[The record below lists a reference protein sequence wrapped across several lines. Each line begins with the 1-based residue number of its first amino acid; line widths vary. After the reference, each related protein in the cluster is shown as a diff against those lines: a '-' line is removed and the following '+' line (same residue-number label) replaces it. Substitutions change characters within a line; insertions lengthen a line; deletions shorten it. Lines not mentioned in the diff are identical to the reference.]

1 MHALLAVGE
10 AQISET
16 RHKTSTT
23 TSTVVARRSS
33 DLLHFVWF
41 TAKPTM
47 RELPHAIGRC
57 SIARHLELNPS
68 RSSVLWV
75 IGLDA
80 RPAVA
85 PPLTTMHP
93 RMEVRATTRDEVL
106 SGSVLARWLA
116 PRTANCTD
124 AYGQLTPQSRSG
136 SYQDLLRLALMHA
149 HGGTYL
155 DLDVLPIAPL
165 PAGDWVS
172 QQLGHGR
179 GADATPPLNNAA
191 FAMAP
196 RHPCVG
202 ALIEA
207 ADRTLRSCRFRTFWG
222 MFGPELFSNVFDPGW
237 REALAAGVFNQRESL
252 GSRPPVAECA
262 GVARLPPHVFSP
274 IRWNRAKSFYRVSA
288 AFNATWLSQQAAA
301 GTRALHLY
309 TSNLGLKG
317 PSQSAA
323 FLERV
328 ARLGLCPFRV

>member
-68 RSSVLWV
+68 RTALLWI
-75 IGLDA
+75 IGEDA
-80 RPAVA
+80 RPTVA

-93 RMEVRATTRDEVL
+93 RVEVRATTRSEIL
-106 SGSVLARWLA
+106 GGSVLARWLA

-124 AYGQLTPQSRSG
+124 AYRQLSPKHSVPPHSS

-155 DLDVLPIAPL
+155 DLDELPLAPL

-179 GADATPPLNNAA
+179 GADATPPFNNAA
-191 FAMAP
+191 FAMTP
-196 RHPCVG
+196 GHPCVG
-202 ALIEA
+202 ALLEA

-222 MFGPELFSNVFDPGW
+222 MFGPHLFSSLLDPDW
-237 REALAAGVFNQRESL
+237 REAL
-252 GSRPPVAECA
+252 GSQPPVAECA

-274 IRWNRAKSFYRVSA
+274 IRWNRAKSFYRVST
-288 AFNATWLSQQAAA
+288 AFNASWLSQQAAA